1 MIGVSIATKWEY
13 EATLEYYDVKV
24 DERFSYPYGEYFM
37 RTVD

>member
-13 EATLEYYDVKV
+13 EATLEHYDVKV